1 MPNTYKRTKVSN
13 DASARRLMIDI
24 LTKYHK
30 NKDISNRSLG
40 LVIQALDKE
49 INTKG
54 LMGRPEIHKIDSLY
68 QVGAPAR
75 EVVKYIAETGVGIK
89 GYNTKVFTPK
99 QLANDGVIKRMRDF
113 YKYAKKRGLNHA
125 AATGLMSMVY
135 GETLNDSIDDLFSY
149 NKTQRATAKGD
160 NRIVNHGLFSFENL
174 RRWDDKKDKGKP
186 KTNWVEDPK
195 YTYGSYQS
203 YLKANKRKDSLESQF
218 DYYLDTY
225 LPSKDS
231 KFSIDKVNTMSAED
245 ASVYFMKNQ
254 KPGFIV
260 DDSTTKTLRSRA
272 NFLFK
277 SEFNNGGMIKN
288 ISTLKAYP
296 RRRRYAGGGEV
307 AFRNRFGDVQ
317 GRSYGAEKGIQGAST
332 MSGLSTGTTIGGGLG
347 AGFTAAAA
355 AGAPA
360 LIGTTLGTWG
370 GPIGMAAGALIGGL
384 VGLFTGRKKR
394 RKAKREAEEADRQ
407 RQIIS
412 GNERILQ
419 DELKLDN
426 TNLQEGPLDIY
437 DDSNVNG
444 ITNYQDN
451 VNFRDNLVQPNIQ
464 GTPFNNIDLSS
475 AFGRIAARCGG
486 KLKRKR
492 CGGKAKRYDNG
503 GIIEETS
510 SNTAEVNGPSHE
522 QGGVPY
528 GPNAEVEGGE
538 ALMTDADNA
547 YVFSDTLKY
556 NGTTF
561 ADLAKPLMKHKG
573 YLESSLPVKSMMLG
587 RMLSLTDS
595 STYAIDRNTN
605 GRNAEKANAD
615 LQRTNAQIAAIQNE
629 LAQLYNL
636 QESMKAESGMEAEP
650 IKARCG
656 GRIKHKC
663 GGKIRKYYDGGQ
675 IVDSFAPGYDV
686 QRIDNNNIIQGQGLA
701 FTPNDKI
708 QIQVPLT
715 QTQTPSTVIQQ
726 GLRCG
731 GRTRKYA
738 GGGFIS
744 PGLISEIGGN
754 LIGGV
759 SQLITNK
766 GLIDSMESMRVPET
780 PIINNIDLETDI
792 NTDAEIGDINNT
804 IRSIEKYVTDNTSN
818 SQVARQSILLA
829 RTQGSRMRNK
839 IRQDEYNKE
848 VELRNRSRIIN
859 SEIDARNSQIRA
871 ENATNRFNHEME
883 IIQRRSQQGAAIGD
897 IISSLGR
904 SISTAYQSKFDKEN
918 LQMANLINVLKD
930 DKSRDYIFNNM
941 PKDALMRMF
950 GISSLKDLKK
960 IQGGSTVPKHSLR
973 TKRLNRRSSVVP
985 DAVTM
990 PDYYYNFA

>member
-1 MPNTYKRTKVSN
+1 
-13 DASARRLMIDI
+13 
-24 LTKYHK
+24 
-30 NKDISNRSLG
+30 
-40 LVIQALDKE
+40 
-49 INTKG
+49 
-54 LMGRPEIHKIDSLY
+54 
-68 QVGAPAR
+68 
-75 EVVKYIAETGVGIK
+75 
-89 GYNTKVFTPK
+89 
-99 QLANDGVIKRMRDF
+99 MRDF
-113 YKYAKKRGLNHA
+113 YNYAKKRGLNHA

-135 GETLNDSIDDLFSY
+135 DETLNDSIDDLFSS

-174 RRWDDKKDKGKP
+174 RKWDDKKDKGKP
-186 KTNWVEDPK
+186 KTNWVEDPN

-231 KFSIDKVNTMSAED
+231 KFSTDKVNAMSAED

-254 KPGFIV
+254 KPGFTV

-277 SEFNNGGMIKN
+277 SKFNNGGMIKN

-296 RRRRYAGGGEV
+296 SRRRYAGGGEV
-307 AFRNRFGDVQ
+307 AFRDRFGDVQ
-317 GRSYGAEKGIQGAST
+317 GHSYGAEKGIQGATVRNTASIAGGIGT
-332 MSGLSTGTTIGGGLG
+332 ATGMTVGATALSGSAIGSWMPGIGTALG
-347 AGFTAAAA
+347 A
-355 AGAPA
+355 
-360 LIGTTLGTWG
+360 LVG
-370 GPIGMAAGALIGGL
+370 GI
-384 VGLFTGRKKR
+384 VGLFTGRKKK
-394 RKAKREAEEADRQ
+394 RKAKKAAEEADRQ
-407 RQIIS
+407 RQIVA

-419 DELKLDN
+419 DELKLSN
-426 TNLQEGPLDIY
+426 TAQQEGALDMY
-437 DDSNVNG
+437 GDSN
-444 ITNYQDN
+444 ITGVTSYQDN
-451 VNFRDNLVQPNIQ
+451 ASFGSDLVQPTVQ
-464 GTPFNNIDLSS
+464 GTPFGDVDPSS

-486 KLKRKR
+486 RLKRKR
-492 CGGKAKRYDNG
+492 CGGKAKRYADG
-503 GIIEETS
+503 GMIEETS

-561 ADLAKPLMKHKG
+561 ANLAKPLMKHKG

-587 RMLSLTDS
+587 RMLSLTDR

-636 QESMKAESGMEAEP
+636 QESIKAEFGMESEP
-650 IKARCG
+650 IEAR
-656 GRIKHKC
+656 C
-663 GGKIRKYYDGGQ
+663 GGKIRRYYDGGQ
-675 IVDSFAPGYDV
+675 IVNSLVPIYDI
-686 QRIDNNNIIQGQGLA
+686 QRNNSLGSTTGQEVT
-701 FTPNDKI
+701 FTSNDKT
-708 QIQVPLT
+708 QIQNPLT
-715 QTQTPSTVIQQ
+715 TIQQ
-726 GLRCG
+726 GMRCG
-731 GRTRKYA
+731 GKTRKYA

-744 PGLISEIGGN
+744 PGFVSEVGGN
-754 LIGGV
+754 LIGGI

-766 GLIDSMESMRVPET
+766 GLIDRMESMRVPET
-780 PIINNIDLETDI
+780 PLMDRVELETDI

-804 IRSIEKYVTDNTSN
+804 VRSLEKYITSNSSN

-829 RTQGSRMRNK
+829 RTQGSRMRSRVK
-839 IRQDEYNKE
+839 QDEYNKE
-848 VELRNRSRIIN
+848 VELRNRSRMAN
-859 SEIDARNSQIRA
+859 AEIAARNSQIRA
-871 ENATNRFNHEME
+871 ENEANKFNHQME
-883 IIQRRSQQGAAIGD
+883 IVQRRSQQGAAIGD
-897 IISSLGR
+897 MIASLGR
-904 SISTAYQSKFDKEN
+904 SIGTAYQSKFDREN
-918 LQMANLINVLKD
+918 LQTANLISVLKD
-930 DKSRDYIFNNM
+930 DKSRDYIFDNM
-941 PKDALMRMF
+941 PKDTLMRMF

-960 IQGGSTVPKHSLR
+960 IQGGSTVPKRSLR
-973 TKRLNRRSSVVP
+973 TKRLNRRGSVVP

>member
-1 MPNTYKRTKVSN
+1 MPNKYKRTKVAD
-13 DASARRLMIDI
+13 DAQARRLLIDI
-24 LTKYHK
+24 FTKYHQ
-30 NKDISNRSLG
+30 NKDINNRSLG
-40 LVIQALDKE
+40 LAIQALDKE
-49 INTKG
+49 SNTKG
-54 LMGRPEIHKIDSLY
+54 LIGRPEIHKVDSLY

-75 EVVKYIAETGVGIK
+75 EVVKYIAETGVGTK
-89 GYNTKVFTPK
+89 GYNTKVFTPQ
-99 QLANDGVIKRMRDF
+99 QLADDGVIKRMRDF
-113 YKYAKKRGLNHA
+113 YKYAKKSGLNHA

-135 GETLNDSIDDLFSY
+135 GETLNDSIDDLFSS

-174 RRWDDKKDKGKP
+174 RKWDDKKDKGKP
-186 KTNWVEDPK
+186 KTNWVEDPN

-231 KFSIDKVNTMSAED
+231 KFSTDKVNAMSAED

-254 KPGFIV
+254 KPGFTV

-277 SEFNNGGMIKN
+277 SKFNNGGMIKN

-307 AFRNRFGDVQ
+307 AFRDRFGDVQ
-317 GRSYGAEKGIQGAST
+317 GHSYGAEKGIQGAST
-332 MSGLSTGTTIGGGLG
+332 MSGLSTGAIIGGLG
-347 AGFTAAAA
+347 AGTTF
-355 AGAPA
+355 GAWA
-360 LIGTTLGTWG
+360 
-370 GPIGMAAGALIGGL
+370 GPIGMAAGAIIGGI
-384 VGLFTGRKKR
+384 VGLFTGRKKK
-394 RKAKREAEEADRQ
+394 RKAKKAAEEADRQ
-407 RQIIS
+407 RQIVA

-419 DELKLDN
+419 DELKLSN
-426 TNLQEGPLDIY
+426 TAQQEGALDMY
-437 DDSNVNG
+437 GDSN
-444 ITNYQDN
+444 ITGVTGYQDDT
-451 VNFRDNLVQPNIQ
+451 NFGSDLVQPTVQ
-464 GTPFNNIDLSS
+464 GTPFGDVDPSS

-486 KLKRKR
+486 RLKRKR
-492 CGGKAKRYDNG
+492 CGGKAKRYADG
-503 GIIEETS
+503 GMIEETS

-587 RMLSLTDS
+587 RMLSLTDR

-605 GRNAEKANAD
+605 GRNAEKANTD

-650 IKARCG
+650 IEARCG
-656 GRIKHKC
+656 GRIKRKC
-663 GGKIRKYYDGGQ
+663 GGKIRRYYDGGQ
-675 IVDSFAPGYDV
+675 IVNSLVPTYDI
-686 QRIDNNNIIQGQGLA
+686 QRNNSLGSTTGQEVT
-701 FTPNDKI
+701 FTSNDKT
-708 QIQVPLT
+708 QIQNPLT
-715 QTQTPSTVIQQ
+715 TIQQ

-738 GGGFIS
+738 GGGFIG
-744 PGLISEIGGN
+744 PRFVSEVSGN
-754 LIGGV
+754 LIGGI

-766 GLIDSMESMRVPET
+766 GLIDRMESMRVPET
-780 PIINNIDLETDI
+780 PLMDRVELETDI

-804 IRSIEKYVTDNTSN
+804 VHSLEKYITSNSSN

-829 RTQGSRMRNK
+829 RTQGSRMRSRVK
-839 IRQDEYNKE
+839 QDEHNKE
-848 VELRNRSRIIN
+848 VELRNRSRMAN
-859 SEIDARNSQIRA
+859 AEIAAKNSQIRA
-871 ENATNRFNHEME
+871 ENEANKFNHQME
-883 IIQRRSQQGAAIGD
+883 IVQRRSQQGAAIGD
-897 IISSLGR
+897 MIASLGR
-904 SISTAYQSKFDKEN
+904 SIGTAYQSKFDMEN
-918 LQMANLINVLKD
+918 LQTANLISVLKD
-930 DKSRDYIFNNM
+930 DKSRDYIFDNI
-941 PKDALMRMF
+941 PKDTLMRMF
-950 GISSLKDLKK
+950 GISSLKDFKK
-960 IQGGSTVPKHSLR
+960 IQGGSTVPKRSLR
-973 TKRLNRRSSVVP
+973 TKHLNRRDSVVP

>member
-1 MPNTYKRTKVSN
+1 MPNKYKRTKVAD
-13 DASARRLMIDI
+13 DAQARRLLIDI
-24 LTKYHK
+24 FTKYHQS
-30 NKDISNRSLG
+30 KDINNRSLG
-40 LVIQALDKE
+40 LAIQALDKE
-49 INTKG
+49 SNTKG
-54 LMGRPEIHKIDSLY
+54 LIGRPEIHKIDSLY

-75 EVVKYIAETGVGIK
+75 EVVKYIAETGVGTK

-99 QLANDGVIKRMRDF
+99 QLADDGVIKRMRDF
-113 YKYAKKRGLNHA
+113 YNYAKKRGLNHA
-125 AATGLMSMVY
+125 ATTGLMSMVY
-135 GETLNDSIDDLFSY
+135 GETLNDSIDDLFSF

-174 RRWDDKKDKGKP
+174 RKWDDKKDKGKP
-186 KTNWVEDPK
+186 KTNWVEDPN

-203 YLKANKRKDSLESQF
+203 YLKTNKRKDSLESQL

-231 KFSIDKVNTMSAED
+231 KFSTDKVNAMSAED

-254 KPGFIV
+254 KPGFTV

-307 AFRNRFGDVQ
+307 AFRDRFGDVQ
-317 GRSYGAEKGIQGAST
+317 GHSYGAEKGIQGATVRNTASIAGGIGAAT
-332 MSGLSTGTTIGGGLG
+332 GMAVGATALSGSAIGSWMPG
-347 AGFTAAAA
+347 
-355 AGAPA
+355 
-360 LIGTTLGTWG
+360 IGTA
-370 GPIGMAAGALIGGL
+370 IGALVGGI
-384 VGLFTGRKKR
+384 VGLFTGRKKK
-394 RKAKREAEEADRQ
+394 RKAKRAAEEADRQ
-407 RQIIS
+407 RQIVA

-419 DELKLDN
+419 DELKLSN
-426 TNLQEGPLDIY
+426 TAQQEGALDMY
-437 DDSNVNG
+437 GDSN
-444 ITNYQDN
+444 ITGVTGYQDDA
-451 VNFRDNLVQPNIQ
+451 NFDNDLVQPTVQ
-464 GTPFNNIDLSS
+464 GTPFGDVDPSS

-486 KLKRKR
+486 RLKRKR
-492 CGGKAKRYDNG
+492 CGGKARRYADG
-503 GIIEETS
+503 GMIEETS

-587 RMLSLTDS
+587 RMLSLTDR

-650 IKARCG
+650 IEAR
-656 GRIKHKC
+656 C
-663 GGKIRKYYDGGQ
+663 GGKIRRYYDGGQ
-675 IVDSFAPGYDV
+675 IVNSLVPIYDI
-686 QRIDNNNIIQGQGLA
+686 QRNNSLGSTTGQEVT
-701 FTPNDKI
+701 FTSNDKT
-708 QIQVPLT
+708 QIQNPLT
-715 QTQTPSTVIQQ
+715 TIQQ

-738 GGGFIS
+738 GGGFIN
-744 PGLISEIGGN
+744 PGFVSEVGGN
-754 LIGGV
+754 LIGSI

-766 GLIDSMESMRVPET
+766 GLIDRMESMRVPET
-780 PIINNIDLETDI
+780 PLMDRVELETDI

-804 IRSIEKYVTDNTSN
+804 VRSLEKYITSNSSN

-829 RTQGSRMRNK
+829 RTQGSRMRSRVK
-839 IRQDEYNKE
+839 QYEHNKE
-848 VELRNRSRIIN
+848 VALRNRSRMAN
-859 SEIDARNSQIRA
+859 AEIAAGNSQIRA
-871 ENATNRFNHEME
+871 KNEANKFNHQME
-883 IIQRRSQQGAAIGD
+883 IVQRRSQQGAAISD
-897 IISSLGR
+897 IIPSLGR
-904 SISTAYQSKFDKEN
+904 SIGTAYQSKVDREN
-918 LQMANLINVLKD
+918 LQTANLISVLKD
-930 DKSRDYIFNNM
+930 DNSRDYIFNNM
-941 PKDALMRMF
+941 SKDTLMRMF
-950 GISSLKDLKK
+950 GISGLKDLKK
-960 IQGGSTVPKHSLR
+960 IQGGSTVPKRSLR
-973 TKRLNRRSSVVP
+973 TKRLNRRGSVVP

>member
-1 MPNTYKRTKVSN
+1 MPNKYKRTKVAD
-13 DASARRLMIDI
+13 DAQARHLLIDI
-24 LTKYHK
+24 FTKYHQS
-30 NKDISNRSLG
+30 KDINNRSLG
-40 LVIQALDKE
+40 LAIQALDKE
-49 INTKG
+49 SNTKG
-54 LMGRPEIHKIDSLY
+54 LIGRPEIHKIDSLY

-75 EVVKYIAETGVGIK
+75 EIVKYIAETGVGTK

-99 QLANDGVIKRMRDF
+99 QLADDGVIKRMRDF
-113 YKYAKKRGLNHA
+113 YNYAKKRGLNHA
-125 AATGLMSMVY
+125 ATTGLMSMIY
-135 GETLNDSIDDLFSY
+135 GETLNDSIDDLFSF

-174 RRWDDKKDKGKP
+174 RKWDDKKDKGKP
-186 KTNWVEDPK
+186 KTNWVEDPN

-203 YLKANKRKDSLESQF
+203 YLKTNKRKDSLESQF

-231 KFSIDKVNTMSAED
+231 KFSTDKVNAMSAED

-254 KPGFIV
+254 KPGFTV

-307 AFRNRFGDVQ
+307 AFRDRFGDVQ
-317 GRSYGAEKGIQGAST
+317 GHSYGAEKGIQGAIVRNTASIAGGIGT
-332 MSGLSTGTTIGGGLG
+332 AAGTAVGTTALAGSAIGSWMPG
-347 AGFTAAAA
+347 
-355 AGAPA
+355 
-360 LIGTTLGTWG
+360 IGTA
-370 GPIGMAAGALIGGL
+370 IGALVGGI
-384 VGLFTGRKKR
+384 VGLFTGRRKR
-394 RKAKREAEEADRQ
+394 RKAKKAAEEADRQ
-407 RQIIS
+407 RQIVAA
-412 GNERILQ
+412 NERILQ
-419 DELKLDN
+419 DELKLSN
-426 TNLQEGPLDIY
+426 TAQQEGALDMY
-437 DDSNVNG
+437 GDSN
-444 ITNYQDN
+444 ITGVTDYQDDA
-451 VNFRDNLVQPNIQ
+451 NFDNDLVQPTVQ
-464 GTPFNNIDLSS
+464 GTPFGDVDPSS

-486 KLKRKR
+486 RLKRKR
-492 CGGKAKRYDNG
+492 CGGKAKRYADG
-503 GIIEETS
+503 GMIEETS

-573 YLESSLPVKSMMLG
+573 YLESSLPIKSMMFG
-587 RMLSLTDS
+587 RMLSLTDR

-650 IKARCG
+650 IEAR
-656 GRIKHKC
+656 C
-663 GGKIRKYYDGGQ
+663 GGKIRRYYDGGQ
-675 IVDSFAPGYDV
+675 IVNSLVPIYDI
-686 QRIDNNNIIQGQGLA
+686 QRNNSLGSTTGQEVT
-701 FTPNDKI
+701 FTSNDKT
-708 QIQVPLT
+708 QIQNPLT
-715 QTQTPSTVIQQ
+715 TIQQ
-726 GLRCG
+726 GLRYD

-744 PGLISEIGGN
+744 PGFVSEVGGN
-754 LIGGV
+754 LISGI

-766 GLIDSMESMRVPET
+766 GLIDRMESMRVPET
-780 PIINNIDLETDI
+780 PLMDRVELETDI

-804 IRSIEKYVTDNTSN
+804 IRSLEKYITSNSSN

-829 RTQGSRMRNK
+829 RTQGSRMRSRVK
-839 IRQDEYNKE
+839 QDEHNKE
-848 VELRNRSRIIN
+848 VELRNRSRMAN
-859 SEIDARNSQIRA
+859 AEIAARNSQIRA
-871 ENATNRFNHEME
+871 ENEANKFNHQME
-883 IIQRRSQQGAAIGD
+883 IVQRRSQQGASIGD
-897 IISSLGR
+897 MIASLGR
-904 SISTAYQSKFDKEN
+904 SIGTAYQSKFDIEN
-918 LQMANLINVLKD
+918 LQTANLISVLKD
-930 DKSRDYIFNNM
+930 DKSRDYIFDNI
-941 PKDALMRMF
+941 PKDTLMRMF

-960 IQGGSTVPKHSLR
+960 IQGGSTVPKRSLR
-973 TKRLNRRSSVVP
+973 TKRLNRRGSVVP